1 MGIITIIN
9 FKKMLLCYLGTKMYI
24 FMVVILASSCSSTNS
39 NEKLV
44 KEFYDRAKQYESELP
59 ILFNVSYT
67 ARGSKNDKPL
77 IPRIEVALNEKETV
91 TLPGISEG
99 MTNEEIKG
107 MLFFENI
114 EVYANKIG
122 LPDSTAYQEVKNY
135 SSDIVELAH
144 KLEAYK
150 VQSTSRLGK
159 FIIFTLTQDDQV
171 IYVPDVSEV
180 DHEYWKE
187 FFSSGKKLGENW
199 YYRNTK
205 SN

>member
-1 MGIITIIN
+1 M
-9 FKKMLLCYLGTKMYI
+9 
-24 FMVVILASSCSSTNS
+24 MVVLASSCSSTSS
-39 NEKLV
+39 NEKLI

-77 IPRIEVALNEKETV
+77 ISRIEIALNEKETV
-91 TLPGISEG
+91 TLPGIREG
-99 MTNEEIKG
+99 MTDKEIKE
-107 MLFFENI
+107 LPFFENI
-114 EVYANKIG
+114 EVYANKTG
-122 LPDSTAYQEVKNY
+122 LHDSIAYQEVKNY

-150 VQSTSRLGK
+150 VQSTPRLGK

-180 DHEYWKE
+180 NHEYWKE

-199 YYRNTK
+199 YYRSTK